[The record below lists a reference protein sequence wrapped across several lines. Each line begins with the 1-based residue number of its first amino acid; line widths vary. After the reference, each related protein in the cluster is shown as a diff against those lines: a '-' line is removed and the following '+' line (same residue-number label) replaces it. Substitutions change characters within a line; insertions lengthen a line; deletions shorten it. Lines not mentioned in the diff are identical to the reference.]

1 MNSEI
6 TYKPSITT
14 TTTTTTTTMKFT
26 DLPKIKT
33 NYLTLQKMVFLYNA
47 LENGW
52 QLSKNNDKYIFI
64 KKHEDKQEIY
74 LEDYLEK
81 FVIENLV

>member
-1 MNSEI
+1 MNNEI
-6 TYKPSITT
+6 NYTTIPTT
-14 TTTTTTTTMKFT
+14 TTTTTTKTMKFT

-33 NYLTLQKMVFLYNA
+33 NYLTLRKMVFLYNA

-52 QLSKNNDKYIFI
+52 QLSKNNEKYIFI